1 MIVFKMLLMLHH
13 FVLFSPT
20 NEYCDIYNV
29 WVFSLCTWITHPIGQ
44 KVLNGGTI
52 FILAFS
58 SEQWFKK
65 EKKKERTTTTKN
77 ISISPKLQCFH
88 TIFFLSVIIQKWKRK
103 HWKSRGR
110 KIRRNLNRT
119 VADRGLLWALY
130 SCHMCFRVTQCEVCE
145 QPLEPRMETMQ
156 LS

>member
-1 MIVFKMLLMLHH
+1 MLHR

-44 KVLNGGTI
+44 KALNGGMI

-58 SEQWFKK
+58 TEQWFKK
-65 EKKKERTTTTKN
+65 RKKKRKN
-77 ISISPKLQCFH
+77 NNNKKHLHIPKTPVLSH
-88 TIFFLSVIIQKWKRK
+88 YLFLSVIIQKWKRK

-110 KIRRNLNRT
+110 KIRRNLNRM

-130 SCHMCFRVTQCEVCE
+130 SCHMCLCVTQCEICE

>member
-1 MIVFKMLLMLHH
+1 MLHH

-65 EKKKERTTTTKN
+65 EKKKKEQQQQKT
-77 ISISPKLQCFH
+77 SPYPQNSSAF
-88 TIFFLSVIIQKWKRK
+88 TLSFSFSHNTEMKEK
-103 HWKSRGR
+103 
-110 KIRRNLNRT
+110 T
-119 VADRGLLWALY
+119 
-130 SCHMCFRVTQCEVCE
+130 
-145 QPLEPRMETMQ
+145 LEE
-156 LS
+156 